1 LVPVKN
7 ARIGAGFSGREQIER
22 CTGRRTPHLAKAMVA
37 AAQRITRRKGLQRAL
52 FSANLWMWGH
62 ADSP

>member
-1 LVPVKN
+1 
-7 ARIGAGFSGREQIER
+7 
-22 CTGRRTPHLAKAMVA
+22 MVA
-37 AAQRITRRKGLQRAL
+37 AAQRITRRKGLQRAV